1 MSDKINMPTYEEMLA
16 AGMHLGRKK
25 SSFNPGMKQYVYTI
39 KDDLHIIDLVK
50 TQEALTQ
57 TIAEIQNIIKE
68 GGQVLFVGITKQSR
82 DAIKELADGL
92 DMPYVQDR
100 WVGGTLSNFKT
111 ISSRVKYLKDMEENI
126 KSDKMAKYTKKER
139 LGFEREYQK
148 MDAKFGGLRKM
159 SKLPQMIFVTSA
171 KDSIVAVKEANKVN
185 IKVSGIANTD
195 ANPKLLNFPI
205 PASDSSKKS
214 VQLILETIK
223 ASVKKAS
230 KEIVKE
236 PVKE

>member
-16 AGMHLGRKK
+16 TGMHLGRKK
-25 SSFNPGMKQYVYTI
+25 SVFNPGMKQYIYTI
-39 KDDLHIIDLVK
+39 KDGFHIVDLVK

-57 TIAEIQNIIKE
+57 TITEIQRIIKE

-82 DAIKELADGL
+82 DTIKELADEL

-111 ISSRVKYLKDMEENI
+111 IALRVKYLKDMEEKL

-148 MDAKFGGLRKM
+148 MENKFGGLRKM
-159 SKLPQMIFVTSA
+159 SKLPELVFVTSA
-171 KDSIVAVKEANKVN
+171 KDSIVAVKEANKV
-185 IKVSGIANTD
+185 GIRVAGVANTN
-195 ANPKLLNFPI
+195 ANPKLLTFPI

-223 ASVKKAS
+223 NSVKK
-230 KEIVKE
+230 
-236 PVKE
+236 